1 MAQFEIK
8 DGVAT
13 IPEGTTEIGSRAF
26 LQCEEL
32 QSVVIPEGV
41 VTIGHGAFSRC
52 EKLQSVVIPEGVED
66 IDYGAFAMCY
76 ALRSIAFPAS
86 LRRIAHNAIALCKS
100 LEEIMF
106 NGRVEVEEGCYLFSR
121 INEYGNLKAIR
132 VPAEDVEFYKSHLP
146 ESVRNCVVVTK

>member
-8 DGVAT
+8 DGVAI

-52 EKLQSVVIPEGVED
+52 EKLQSVVISEGVED
-66 IDYGAFAMCY
+66 IDYGAFAM
-76 ALRSIAFPAS
+76 PTNNPS
-86 LRRIAHNAIALCKS
+86 LTT
-100 LEEIMF
+100 
-106 NGRVEVEEGCYLFSR
+106 
-121 INEYGNLKAIR
+121 
-132 VPAEDVEFYKSHLP
+132 YKPLGL
-146 ESVRNCVVVTK
+146 